1 MNNRIVI
8 REKSYEKI
16 NLFIEFISSI
26 EVVEVEKNLI
36 SEIINTYNLYW
47 NKMLFYEIKINNKQI
62 NFHLFVIRF
71 MRKTKKKIIIREKSN
86 INTRILCNINKIN

>member
-71 MRKTKKKIIIREKSN
+71 MRKTKKK
-86 INTRILCNINKIN
+86 

>member
-26 EVVEVEKNLI
+26 EVVEVEK
-36 SEIINTYNLYW
+36 
-47 NKMLFYEIKINNKQI
+47 
-62 NFHLFVIRF
+62 
-71 MRKTKKKIIIREKSN
+71 KSN
-86 INTRILCNINKIN
+86 

>member
-47 NKMLFYEIKINNKQI
+47 NKMLFYEIKINNKKI

-71 MRKTKKKIIIREKSN
+71 MRKTKKKIIREKSN